1 MSFFSNFVIA
11 LKFAKEL
18 MFNYKEATKEEA
30 ATKESLYY
38 LFLILL
44 IPSALT
50 TIFLYF
56 TRPVDQNLFFPI
68 IGFLPYPFVFLP
80 IFFIL
85 TVVFAMVG
93 LALLA
98 GLTHILAKALRLIQG
113 NYSNTLAAIVYGA
126 TPGIF
131 ISILSAPLSYFFG
144 NLANGAIGIA
154 TFVFGVTVG
163 VTALENQ
170 HKIGGGRALFVY
182 FLPVIIIV
190 ITAGVLISVV
200 GLSVFSN
207 FGLATIQNQEQI
219 SPREE
224 FLERTSTQFE
234 ILDAVCVPDSEYVVV
249 IKNLDPENSIDVGDL
264 SASVDNINAFSRS
277 WFPPNIPSGG
287 TSTLTIRDPAGGE
300 AGTGHRI
307 KITASN
313 GFVQEITIFC

>member
-44 IPSALT
+44 IPSALS

-56 TRPVDQNLFFPI
+56 TTPVNQNLFFPI
-68 IGFLPYPFVFLP
+68 IGFLSYPFVFLP
-80 IFFIL
+80 ILFIL
-85 TVVFAMVG
+85 TIVFVMLG

-98 GLTHILAKALRLIQG
+98 GLMHILAKALRLIQG
-113 NYSNTLAAIVYGA
+113 NYSNTLAALVYGA

-131 ISILSAPLSYFFG
+131 IGILSAPLGYFFG

-154 TFVFGVTVG
+154 TFIFGVTVG

-170 HKIGGGRALFVY
+170 HKIGVGRALFVY

-190 ITAGVLISVV
+190 IVASIFIFTIGS
-200 GLSVFSN
+200 SVFSN
-207 FGLATIQNQEQI
+207 QFQNQT
-219 SPREE
+219 SPEEE
-224 FLERTSTQFE
+224 FLKKTSIQFT
-234 ILDAVCVPDSEYVVV
+234 IIDAVCVPDYTYTLIV
-249 IKNLDPENSIDVGDL
+249 KNLDTTNSINVDNL
-264 SASVDNINAFSRS
+264 SVSVDD
-277 WFPPNIPSGG
+277 
-287 TSTLTIRDPAGGE
+287 TSSNFYWSTGLISPDSSTTLTIYEPTGGP

-307 KITASN
+307 KITAST
-313 GFVQEITIFC
+313 GFTNQVTTFC